1 MDISDSTSPEELK
14 SLGTAQLS
22 QGHVDEAI
30 QLYQLGLKRQP
41 LSKET
46 ELALLLNLSLCHSK
60 LPAGQLACI
69 ELCNKVL
76 EKDAVNAKALFRRS
90 KAYIALERYQEAALD
105 AKALQRYYPK
115 SAAGRDLIMELT
127 KTLKESESGCRKLV
141 TDACKPGA
149 DAALMKQLLGAVA
162 EDEARAKECVSKNGV
177 CALLEASAQSP
188 LAFNV
193 VSRCATYASC
203 LPQVALQVKQTFGE
217 HGWFEALAKVVANRE
232 LAGLHSAA
240 ALMLLQRLTNNSSV
254 QDSAE
259 TTNALLLRT
268 DFVDS
273 LMDPRVQVREVA
285 IEACGSLYSQ
295 SREAAELFV
304 DKLDGIESLSEV
316 CRQEFQLAALCL
328 SRVIPALIKLDKS
341 KDDLV
346 AIHCRKLCQPAFQ
359 DLALDAQGIEQ
370 VRHGLNC
377 LLALFHASHDIA
389 LEVVAPDASRLG
401 ELVTS
406 APDSVVSL
414 VAEILAQMGN
424 SERGRAVL
432 GSLSKELHALLGHS
446 NPAIRAAASVA
457 ITKIEAVHFDSNSEQ
472 GALVLGSVGHL
483 FRPEA
488 TWDEVAKGIEAVSF
502 VVQDTDVKM
511 MLATGAEGSRVL
523 QAICSKARELKEY
536 KEGSSAPPPAAAA
549 GSKDELSNESA
560 FGIAYLLQNLTMD
573 EDDKKREKLR
583 EMEVSQEQWEQ
594 FEKIT
599 KQKSSQGNSR
609 KDSPEEVAA
618 RVDSVVQCGGVSALR
633 HLILAKPNSRMAQ
646 AVSKS
651 MVNLAGQQRLRGQM
665 IAQGAVSCLLRAHK
679 LGREEEQEYKRT
691 HTNHDTY
698 RGSPIC
704 RDATHAL
711 ARLLISTDPRL
722 LPHEHVMDCVA
733 PLVEQIRKS
742 DVDLVV
748 FECCMAL
755 TNLEVVGDVVKD
767 KVSSLNGISALEYAQ
782 FSENVMVRR
791 SATEAIA
798 NLVPCDGLFKFLAF
812 GDKVRLWLLFTEDFE
827 SDELTSKAA
836 AGLLAQV
843 SCDPLVASRVR
854 RFGGAQRLAKCTMET
869 GNGDIVWRVAVAL
882 QSLKETEYVD
892 TQSEAANESQ
902 QNVVSNDGS
911 WQVQHQPWSAEEQR
925 DVTVAMMWVSKFHVE
940 SLAVPGTEAGW
951 SNAKAIAN
959 EWLEANDK

>member
-1 MDISDSTSPEELK
+1 MDFSDSTSPEEFK

-22 QGHVDEAI
+22 QGHIDKAI
-30 QLYQLGLKRQP
+30 QLYQLGLGRQP
-41 LSKET
+41 LSKDT

-60 LPAGQLACI
+60 LPSGQLACI

-115 SAAGRDLIMELT
+115 NAAGRDLIMELT

-149 DAALMKQLLGAVA
+149 DPALMKQLLGAVA
-162 EDEARAKECVSKNGV
+162 EDEGRAKECVSKNGV
-177 CALLEASAQSP
+177 RMLLEASLQSP

-193 VSRCATYASC
+193 ISRCATYASC

-217 HGWFEALAKVVANRE
+217 QEWFEILAKVVANRE

-240 ALMLLQRLTNNSSV
+240 ALMLLQRLTSNV

-259 TTNALLLRT
+259 TTALLLRT

-295 SREAAELFV
+295 SREMAELFV

-328 SRVIPALIKLDKS
+328 SRIIPALIKLDKS

-346 AIHCRKLCQPAFQ
+346 ALHCRKLCQSAFQ

-389 LEVVAPDASRLG
+389 LEVVAPDAGKLG
-401 ELVTS
+401 VLVTS

-488 TWDEVAKGIEAVSF
+488 TWEEVAKGIEAVSF

-523 QAICSKARELKEY
+523 QAICNKARELKEY
-536 KEGSSAPPPAAAA
+536 KEGNVPSS
-549 GSKDELSNESA
+549 GNKDELSNESA

-633 HLILAKPNSRMAQ
+633 HLILAKPNARMAQ
-646 AVSKS
+646 AVSKA

-679 LGREEEQEYKRT
+679 LGKEEEQEYKRT

-742 DVDLVV
+742 DIDLVV

-843 SCDPLVASRVR
+843 SCDPLVASRIR

-869 GNGDIVWRVAVAL
+869 GNGDIVWRIMVAL

-892 TQSEAANESQ
+892 TQNETTNESQ

-911 WQVQHQPWSAEEQR
+911 WQIQHQPWSPEEQR
-925 DVTVAMMWVSKFHVE
+925 DVTVAMMWVSRFQVE
-940 SLAVPGTEAGW
+940 NLAVPGTEAGW
-951 SNAKAIAN
+951 NNAKRIAD
-959 EWLEANDK
+959 EWLETNDK